1 MTDSSV
7 KLTIYGKIIDS
18 AYTNLLIQKTDLNIS
33 DILALDRIQKGL
45 SIDDEKIIRNLRHK
59 KLIEGRKPH
68 LHISNIIAQ
77 VSPSEKRAQYILE
90 KGQEI
95 SFYEQQIINFLRLK
109 PSHRHEI
116 EDLLLKQLSTVLS
129 TEQKKR
135 KITNILLSLKRKNKI
150 RCKGTTK
157 AAIWEAV

>member
-68 LHISNIIAQ
+68 LHISNIIAH

-157 AAIWEAV
+157 TAIWEAV